1 MSYGRPTVER
11 RQLGLML
18 KKLRELKGVSQ
29 NDAAR
34 EIGRKQTRI
43 SRAENGVGSLAREEL
58 ARLLDFYG
66 ISEDERATALALG
79 NQARK
84 RQRGRTYADNLPRSF
99 ERLADLQADAEAIG
113 FYETGIVPGLAQSP
127 DYARAV
133 IMAFDGVW
141 WETSVLEVESRL
153 EFRMEQQRR
162 VLEAAVPKDIS
173 FVLTETALD
182 QVVGGVSVLRGQ
194 LLHLLQLS
202 ERPNVAVRVLPSS
215 VPDNP
220 LLGGGLI
227 TLDFG
232 TSAPRIVF
240 VPVLYGP
247 STYHDQEVDTV
258 PMFRAFEAVEKI
270 SLAEESSR
278 TLLIDKLK
286 RIGS

>member
-18 KKLRELKGVSQ
+18 KKLREHKGVSQ
-29 NDAAR
+29 NDAAC

-43 SRAENGVGSLAREEL
+43 SRAELGVGSLAPEEL
-58 ARLLDFYG
+58 AKLLDFYG
-66 ISEDERATALALG
+66 VAQDERATALALG
-79 NQARK
+79 TQARK
-84 RQRGRTYADNLPRSF
+84 RQRGRTYTDQLPRSF
-99 ERLADLQADAEAIG
+99 ERLADLQADAKAIG

-133 IMAFDGVW
+133 ISAFDGVW
-141 WETSVLEVESRL
+141 WETSMQEVESRL
-153 EFRMEQQRR
+153 AFRLGQQRR
-162 VLEAAVPKDIS
+162 VLEADEPKDIS

-182 QVVGGVSVLRGQ
+182 QVVGSVAVLRGQ
-194 LLHLLQLS
+194 ILHLLQLS
-202 ERPNVAVRVLPSS
+202 ERPNVVVRVLPSS
-215 VPDNP
+215 TPRNP

-232 TSAPRIVF
+232 TAAPRIVF

-247 STYHDQEVDTV
+247 STYHDQESDTA
-258 PMFRAFEAVEKI
+258 PMFRAFEAAEK
-270 SLAEESSR
+270 LVLPAESSR

-286 RIGS
+286 ELGS